1 MHPLRNFAFCPVCG
15 SPKFEVHDARA
26 KRCGDCGFTLY
37 HNASAATAAFVRNT
51 RGELLVCRR
60 AFEPARGTLDLP
72 GGFVEPGESIEAGCR
87 REVREETG
95 AEVTSLRYL
104 FSIPNTYAFSGY
116 EVHTADAF
124 FGAQV
129 ADETALAAADDV
141 AVLEW
146 VPLDKVRP
154 EDFGLDS
161 ISQGVRRYMD
171 THRKA

>member
-26 KRCGDCGFTLY
+26 KRCCDCGFTLY
-37 HNASAATAAFVRNT
+37 HNASAATAAFVRNA

-72 GGFVEPGESIEAGCR
+72 GGFVEPGESIEDGCR

-95 AEVTSLRYL
+95 AEVASLRYL
-104 FSIPNTYAFSGY
+104 FSIPNTYRFSGY

-124 FGAQV
+124 FEAEV
-129 ADETALAAADDV
+129 PCDATLVAADDV
-141 AVLEW
+141 AALEW
-146 VPLDKVRP
+146 KPLAEVRA
-154 EDFGLDS
+154 EDFGLQS
-161 ISQGVRRYMD
+161 ISQGVRRYLQAVE
-171 THRKA
+171 T